1 MVILD
6 SSVVIAIFKDSD
18 VHHEKAKEIFYREDD
33 LVIPTCA
40 LIEILSILKMKKG
53 LDAVQK
59 CTEFIYNAENIDI
72 YEISNQLVD
81 EAIQFYIKHKNNLSF
96 TDTLLLALSNK
107 TKIPLITFD
116 QELAKIAAKNS

>member
-33 LVIPTCA
+33 LVIPSCA
-40 LIEILSILKMKKG
+40 LIEILSILKMRKG
-53 LDAVQK
+53 LEAVQK
-59 CTEFIYNAENIDI
+59 CTEFLYNAKNIDI
-72 YEISNQLVD
+72 YEISNELVD
-81 EAIQFYIKHKNNLSF
+81 EAIAFYVKHNNNLSC
-96 TDTLLLALSNK
+96 TDTLLLALSQK

-116 QELAKIAAKNS
+116 KELEKIAAKM